1 MITVTFQV
9 VKLIPSD
16 NFRMRIGKGRMDRIE
31 GLVHAD
37 TLFSALVNIG
47 IKLHGE
53 EQFIPIADSLCISSV
68 FYGLRIQEGK
78 ANRDLLFFPRPKGR
92 FLELSDPT
100 QRKKQKRISWLSAA
114 ALSKIFQTFDA
125 EKEIFQIDLL
135 DPDQFTLLNPQ
146 FCITSKESISWY
158 EKNGPFFRTTLEP
171 KVPISRTNTESLGLY
186 YQAEMEFCPQKVTLD
201 RSLTPFFFFL
211 IEGSLPA
218 DLISTLHLFI
228 EEGLGGERAS
238 GKGTFASWEYELF
251 PLPQKGDIM
260 MLLSSSVPRREE
272 MDQLISYEL
281 LKREG
286 FLFWNQPMGIRKK
299 SHYVLGEGSLVK
311 IPFWGTNLEVSPLP
325 DKRAIAYGKAMGWP
339 FGLKGGQ
346 E

>member
-1 MITVTFQV
+1 VTFQV

-16 NFRMRIGKGRMDRIE
+16 KFRMRIGKGRMDRIE

-37 TLFSALVNIG
+37 TLFSALVNVG

-53 EQFIPIADSLCISSV
+53 KHFIPIADSLCISSV
-68 FYGLRIQEGK
+68 FYGLRVQEGK
-78 ANRDLLFFPRPKGR
+78 TNRELLFFPRPKGR

-100 QRKKQKRISWLSAA
+100 QRKKQKRISWLSTD
-114 ALSKIFQTFDA
+114 ALMKIFPTFDT
-125 EKEIFQIDLL
+125 EKGIFQIDLL
-135 DPDQFTLLNPQ
+135 DPTQFTLLNPQ

-158 EKNGPFFRTTLEP
+158 EENDHFFRTILEP
-171 KVPISRTNTESLGLY
+171 KVSISRTNTKSLDLY
-186 YQAEMEFCPQKVTLD
+186 YQAEMEFCPQKSKLD
-201 RSLTPFFFFL
+201 RSLVPFLFFL
-211 IEGSLPA
+211 IEGSLSP
-218 DLISTLHLFI
+218 DLVSTLNLFI

-238 GKGTFASWEYELF
+238 GKGTFASWEFESFL
-251 PLPQKGDIM
+251 LPQKGDIM
-260 MLLSSSVPRREE
+260 MLLSSSVPKREE

-286 FLFWNQPMGIRKK
+286 FLFWNQPIGIRKK

-311 IPFWGTNLEVSPLP
+311 IPFLGKNLEVSPLP

-346 E
+346 EL

>member
-1 MITVTFQV
+1 MTFQV

-31 GLVHAD
+31 DLVHAD
-37 TLFSALVNIG
+37 TLFSALVNVG

-53 EQFIPIADSLCISSV
+53 EHFIPIIDSLCISSV

-78 ANRDLLFFPRPKGR
+78 VNRDLLFFPRPKGR
-92 FLELSDPT
+92 FLEPSDLT
-100 QRKKQKRISWLSAA
+100 QRKKQKQISWLSAA
-114 ALSKIFQTFDA
+114 ALSRIFQTFDA

-146 FCITSKESISWY
+146 FCITSKESIFWHK
-158 EKNGPFFRTTLEP
+158 ENGPFFKTTLEP
-171 KVPISRTNTESLGLY
+171 KVPISRTNTKSLDLY

-201 RSLTPFFFFL
+201 RSLNPFLFFL
-211 IEGSLPA
+211 IEGSLLTK

-238 GKGTFASWEYELF
+238 GKGTFASWEHELF

-272 MDQLISYEL
+272 MDQLISYDL

-286 FLFWNQPMGIRKK
+286 FLFWNQPIGKRKK
-299 SHYVLGEGSLVK
+299 SHYVLREGSLVK
-311 IPFWGTNLEVSPLP
+311 LPFLGKNLEVSPLP

-339 FGLKGGQ
+339 FGRKGGQ
-346 E
+346 EL

>member
-1 MITVTFQV
+1 VTFQV
-9 VKLIPSD
+9 IKLIPSD

-31 GLVHAD
+31 DLVHSD
-37 TLFSALVNIG
+37 TLYSALVNVG

-53 EQFIPIADSLCISSV
+53 ERFIPLVDSLCISSV
-68 FYGLRIQEGK
+68 FYGLRVQEEK
-78 ANRDLLFFPRPKGR
+78 AKRDILFFPRPKGR

-125 EKEIFQIDLL
+125 EKEIFQINLL
-135 DPDQFTLLNPQ
+135 DPDQFNLLNPQ
-146 FCITSKESISWY
+146 LCITSKESISWY
-158 EKNGPFFRTTLEP
+158 EENGHFFRATLEP
-171 KVPISRTNTESLGLY
+171 KVPISRTNAKSLDLY
-186 YQAEMEFCPQKVTLD
+186 YQAEMEFCPQKITLD
-201 RSLTPFFFFL
+201 RSLTPFLFFL
-211 IEGSLPA
+211 IEGSLSA
-218 DLISTLHLFI
+218 DLISTLNLFI

-251 PLPQKGDIM
+251 PLPQKGAIM

-286 FLFWNQPMGIRKK
+286 FLFWNQPIGKRKK

-311 IPFWGTNLEVSPLP
+311 IPFWGKNLEVSPLS

-339 FGLKGGQ
+339 FGRKGGQ
-346 E
+346 EL